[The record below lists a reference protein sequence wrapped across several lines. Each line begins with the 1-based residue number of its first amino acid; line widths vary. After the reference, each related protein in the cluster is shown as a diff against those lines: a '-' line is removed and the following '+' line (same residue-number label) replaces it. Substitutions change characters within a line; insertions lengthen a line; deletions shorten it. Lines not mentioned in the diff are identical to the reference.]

1 MNPRNT
7 LPRGIRGFDP
17 GLPVAEARTPPSVWY
32 TEADFLEKEKTAVF
46 LRTWQAVG
54 RTDQVQRK
62 GDFFT
67 GTLLG
72 EPYLVL
78 CEEPG
83 RLRAFS
89 NVCRHH
95 AAPVARGE
103 GRLETLVCPYHG
115 WTYDLEGRLTR
126 APRMAGV
133 KDFDRKRFSLPEL
146 RVTTW
151 GPLVLVNFDR
161 AAKPFSEG
169 LEELEGR
176 LEASGT
182 FRLPFAARRTFELA
196 CNWKVF
202 VENYLDGGYHVAGL
216 HPGLAAQLD
225 LASYRTE
232 VGERFVLQSC
242 GAGGEGSEPGK
253 EGAEVRDFPERVEGG
268 ALYAWI
274 HPNLM
279 LNRYGPFLD
288 TNQVFPLAP
297 GRCRVVFDWY
307 VAPEAAGGAEGF
319 LERSLAASEKVQAE
333 DTWIC
338 EAVQE
343 GLASGS
349 YDRGRYAPGL
359 EHGMHY
365 FHRLLARALQGL
377 P

>member
-1 MNPRNT
+1 VQKAKDEIN
-7 LPRGIRGFDP
+7 GFDS
-17 GLPVAEARTPPSVWY
+17 GVPVAEAQTPPSAWY
-32 TEADFLEKEKTAVF
+32 TGPDFLEKEKGAVF

-54 RTDQVQRK
+54 RTDQVRKK

-67 GTLLG
+67 GNLLG

-78 CEEPG
+78 CEETG

-103 GRLETLVCPYHG
+103 GHLEKLVCPYHG
-115 WTYDLEGRLTR
+115 WTYDLSGRLIR

-133 KDFDRKRFSLPEL
+133 KDFERECFSLPEL
-146 RVTTW
+146 PVTTW
-151 GPLVLVNFDR
+151 GPLVLLNFDPG
-161 AAKPFSEG
+161 AEPFAKG

-176 LEASGT
+176 LEETGT
-182 FRLPFAARRTFELA
+182 FELPFVTQRTFELA

-202 VENYLDGGYHVAGL
+202 VENYLDGGYHVEHL
-216 HPGLAAQLD
+216 HPGLAGQLD
-225 LASYRTE
+225 LSSYATE
-232 VGERFVLQSC
+232 VGERFVIQSC
-242 GAGGEGSEPGK
+242 TAGEGGSVPGK
-253 EGAEVRDFPERVEGG
+253 RGTDFPERVGEG

-279 LNRYGPFLD
+279 LNRYGPILD
-288 TNQVFPLAP
+288 TNRVFPLAP
-297 GRCRVVFDWY
+297 DRCRVVFDWF
-307 VAPEAAGGAEGF
+307 VAPEAAGDAEGF
-319 LERSLAASEKVQAE
+319 LERSLAASDKVQEE

-349 YDRGRYAPGL
+349 YDRGRYAPAL
-359 EHGMHY
+359 EHGMHH
-365 FHRLLARALQGL
+365 FHRLLARDLKDHA
-377 P
+377 

>member
-1 MNPRNT
+1 MAKEAKEKNE
-7 LPRGIRGFDP
+7 GFDP
-17 GLPVAEARTPPSVWY
+17 GVPVAEAHTPPSAWY
-32 TEADFLEKEKTAVF
+32 TDPDFLEKEKAAVF

-54 RTDQVQRK
+54 RTDQVRKK

-72 EPYLVL
+72 EPYLVV

-103 GRLETLVCPYHG
+103 GRLERLVCPYHG
-115 WTYDLEGRLTR
+115 WTYNLSGRLTR

-133 KDFDRKRFSLPEL
+133 KHFDRERFSLPEL
-146 RVTTW
+146 QVTTW
-151 GPLVLVNFDR
+151 GPLVLVIFDR
-161 AAKPFSEG
+161 TAKPSSEG

-176 LEASGT
+176 LEESGT
-182 FRLPFAARRTFELA
+182 FHLPFAARRTFELA

-232 VGERFVLQSC
+232 VGERFVIQSC
-242 GAGGEGSEPGK
+242 RAGGR
-253 EGAEVRDFPERVEGG
+253 GAAPRMEEAEAGDFQERVGGG

-279 LNRYGPFLD
+279 LNRYGPILD
-288 TNQVFPLAP
+288 TNRVFPLAP
-297 GRCRVVFDWY
+297 GRCRVVFDWF
-307 VAPEAAGGAEGF
+307 VAPEATAGDARF
-319 LERSLAASEKVQAE
+319 LERSLRASEKVQEE

-338 EAVQE
+338 AAVQE

-349 YDRGRYAPGL
+349 YDRGRYAPAL
-359 EHGMHY
+359 EHGMHH
-365 FHRLLARALQGL
+365 FHRLLARDLQGN